1 MLTEKEIKELM
12 KKGRQIMRPI
22 EDYDKDYKTDQELKK
37 PQPPLVKAA
46 MCETSIALP
55 MNFEDLDIDN
65 DFLHVIN
72 SRQSHRV
79 FTQEKMSL
87 LELSYLL
94 WCSQGVK
101 EIRGKSYATL
111 RTVPGGGARHPFEVY
126 MTIQNVEGL
135 SNGYYHYLPM
145 KHHIECLKEK
155 EELKGFISE
164 SLEGQ
169 IWAAKANVVF
179 YYSFVC
185 YRAEWRYGI
194 YAHRMNMA
202 DAGHVTENVYL
213 SATSIGLGGCAIGAV
228 VGSLCDKEFGLDGEE
243 EFIFYAMPVGTIS
256 VKDKDKEKDF
266 YKFVEEEGL

>member
-1 MLTEKEIKELM
+1 M
-12 KKGRQIMRPI
+12 KKGRQIMHPI

-55 MNFEDLDIDN
+55 MNFEDLYIDN

-179 YYSFVC
+179 Y
-185 YRAEWRYGI
+185 
-194 YAHRMNMA
+194 
-202 DAGHVTENVYL
+202 
-213 SATSIGLGGCAIGAV
+213 
-228 VGSLCDKEFGLDGEE
+228 
-243 EFIFYAMPVGTIS
+243 
-256 VKDKDKEKDF
+256 
-266 YKFVEEEGL
+266 